1 MRIGRNKGQMRNAV
15 GLQVGG
21 YMFEE
26 VDDFKYLGTNLSST
40 NDNHEEIKKRI
51 TSGNKCFYALSGL
64 LGSKLL
70 SKKSKERLYIVLA
83 RPVIM
88 YACETWPTTQGD
100 ENRLA
105 IMERKFLRRIYGPK
119 RNEDQTYEIR
129 SNRELQELFGKP
141 DIIAEIRHKRLS
153 WLGHVLRAK
162 SIANDVLSWIPQ
174 GRRPIGR
181 PKQRWMDKNKKE
193 LNQLG
198 IDNIIEA
205 ALNRDRW
212 KEICFAAMGLN
223 GL

>member
-1 MRIGRNKGQMRNAV
+1 MI
-15 GLQVGG
+15 
-21 YMFEE
+21 
-26 VDDFKYLGTNLSST
+26 
-40 NDNHEEIKKRI
+40 
-51 TSGNKCFYALSGL
+51 
-64 LGSKLL
+64 
-70 SKKSKERLYIVLA
+70 LA

-105 IMERKFLRRIYGPK
+105 IMERKFLRKIYGPK

-129 SNRELQELFGKP
+129 PNRELQELLEKP
-141 DIIAEIRHKRLS
+141 DIIAENATRLR

-162 SIANDVLSWIPQ
+162 SIANAVLRWIPR

-181 PKQRWMDKNKKE
+181 PKQRWMDKNRKE
-193 LNQLG
+193 LNKLG
-198 IDNIIEA
+198 IENIIEA
-205 ALNRDRW
+205 AMNRDRW